1 MPFDLAPT
9 LPLSRVLCS
18 PASSGL
24 LTCDPR
30 LRRRRIALSY
40 HLSPLARSPSPS
52 SFYVLL
58 ARRPSTIPKPYLR
71 PPPPPLMIT
80 GNALHRPHLLV
91 LRHRVTCGRCILS
104 SLSPNP
110 NLRHGSRVRV
120 FHISTVLLSKSMM
133 SNELPNK
140 AWHWSHVPPR
150 EVRRAVRQL
159 HQLKPSDSL
168 WSINSSHA
176 TAWDPP
182 RRPCLQAPRIPSCF
196 GTVRVLVAWNFRY
209 GFWVFELTGW
219 KLITSNYSKVFF
231 LIIILLYF
239 LLSAW
244 YKVFAFMILMI
255 WYRYS
260 MQVYCFN

>member
-1 MPFDLAPT
+1 MR
-9 LPLSRVLCS
+9 PL
-18 PASSGL
+18 
-24 LTCDPR
+24 
-30 LRRRRIALSY
+30 
-40 HLSPLARSPSPS
+40 H
-52 SFYVLL
+52 
-58 ARRPSTIPKPYLR
+58 
-71 PPPPPLMIT
+71 
-80 GNALHRPHLLV
+80 
-91 LRHRVTCGRCILS
+91 LS

-133 SNELPNK
+133 CNELPNK